1 MAKLLTSI
9 SLCALFL
16 ALAPGA
22 LAWDDDEAWFD
33 PAYLQSLSLGSGT
46 GLATIPCAEVIPHNN
61 MVAGMDRFVVK
72 GGIGLWDVFEI
83 DAKADVGGNTITSN
97 QFFTKLGQ
105 QIAMQGRMR
114 ILRQDSA
121 GFSLALGLE
130 SPDLFN
136 SLGSGYR
143 EDFHPQEP
151 GSFNAY
157 VVADRTLALLNGMVL
172 DLGYGTGSYHDQP
185 FGGLG
190 VVAFPGMLLS
200 VEYDGSGTNYA
211 VRMMLSSQIKL
222 DIAFV
227 PGAINMVKDTLGQ
240 IMQRSLVFGVS
251 YTEPIQWGWF

>member
-1 MAKLLTSI
+1 LGAF
-9 SLCALFL
+9 LCAL
-16 ALAPGA
+16 AGDA
-22 LAWDDDEAWFD
+22 LAWDEDEAWFD
-33 PAYLQSLSLGSGT
+33 PAYLESLSLGSGT

-114 ILRQDSA
+114 LLRQDSA

-130 SPDLFN
+130 SPDFFN

-143 EDFHPQEP
+143 EDFHAQVP
-151 GSFNAY
+151 GGFNAY
-157 VVADRTLALLNGMVL
+157 AVATRSLSLLNGMVL
-172 DLGYGTGSYHDQP
+172 DLGYGTGSYHDMP

-190 VVAFPGMLLS
+190 VVAFPGLLLS
-200 VEYDGSGTNYA
+200 AEYDGAGTNYA

-222 DIAFV
+222 DIDFV
-227 PGAINMVKDTLGQ
+227 PGTMELVKDTLGQ
-240 IMQRSLVFGVS
+240 IMRSSLVFGVS